1 MENIIFLYGVLG
13 ISILVLLIYMRN
25 LSYRKRLNYVIRFK
39 SYISVLNYYLE
50 KAYDIIHKDKLLIY
64 SLEATKPDEKMIQK
78 HSKEFA
84 ILVMSMIG
92 PMLLKEFK
100 YLYGDEST
108 FYFNLLEYFNN
119 KFEDDEIRKTALDNL
134 AV

>member
-13 ISILVLLIYMRN
+13 ISILTLLIYMRN
-25 LSYRKRLNYVIRFK
+25 LSYKKRFNYVIRFK

-64 SLEATKPDEKMIQK
+64 SLEATKPDEKMIQN

-108 FYFNLLEYFNN
+108 FYFNLLEYFDNR
-119 KFEDDEIRKTALDNL
+119 FEDDEIRKTALDNL